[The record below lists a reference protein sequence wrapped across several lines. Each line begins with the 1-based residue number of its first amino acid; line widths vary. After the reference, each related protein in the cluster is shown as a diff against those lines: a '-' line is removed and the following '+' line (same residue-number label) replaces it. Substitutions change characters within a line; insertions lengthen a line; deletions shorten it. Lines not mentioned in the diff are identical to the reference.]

1 MRVYSKSCFVIA
13 CLLVYTTFSVGCIN
27 DSPAVNTEITLSPTI
42 DINKFGEPL
51 VKTAINIEKKPT
63 IITTIVQPSS
73 TETPPP
79 FQSGHP
85 SRVQILITYYGA
97 GAWSGA
103 YYNDGTPVSVN
114 GTGSTIIT
122 VINPGSN
129 VSTSIQKRDGTT
141 EKLKVEILKNGN
153 QLTVGSTSAAYGV
166 IEISAIV

>member
-1 MRVYSKSCFVIA
+1 VYSKSCFVIA
-13 CLLVYTTFSVGCIN
+13 CLLVYATFSVGCI
-27 DSPAVNTEITLSPTI
+27 DETPADNTEITLSPTI
-42 DINKFGEPL
+42 DINKFREPV
-51 VKTAINIEKKPT
+51 VKTTINIEKKPT
-63 IITTIVQPSS
+63 TITTIVQPSS
-73 TETPPP
+73 SETTPP

-122 VINPGSN
+122 VNNPGSN

-141 EKLKVEILKNGN
+141 EKLKVEILKNGDE
-153 QLTVGSTSAAYGV
+153 LTAGSTSAAYGV
-166 IEISAIV
+166 IEISATV

>member
-27 DSPAVNTEITLSPTI
+27 ETPAVNTEITLSPTI
-42 DINKFGEPL
+42 DINKFREPF
-51 VKTAINIEKKPT
+51 VKTTLNIAKKPT
-63 IITTIVQPSS
+63 TITTIVQPSS
-73 TETPPP
+73 TETPSP

-97 GAWSGA
+97 WSGA
-103 YYNDGTPVSVN
+103 YYNDGTPVSVH

-122 VINPGSN
+122 VNNSGSN

-153 QLTVGSTSAAYGV
+153 ELTEGSTSTAYGV
-166 IEISAIV
+166 IEISATV